1 MYAFKKLN
9 PAAFKLYIEIVYSL
23 YLILFKYIYL
33 LYLTS
38 NNFQETMM
46 TPRSRKPVVALSN
59 SNIHKMKPS
68 NSDSSISNLPSRQSL
83 NSMSSNPYHLMTSGD
98 SLSSS
103 FRDYLFSQS
112 VLTAS
117 PVDLSFGDTSASS
130 TQSLQSDLEDG
141 QLQFSKSTSST
152 ESLLKRKRM
161 ASENFI
167 ETLL

>member
-1 MYAFKKLN
+1 
-9 PAAFKLYIEIVYSL
+9 
-23 YLILFKYIYL
+23 
-33 LYLTS
+33 
-38 NNFQETMM
+38 MM

-59 SNIHKMKPS
+59 SNIHKIKPC
-68 NSDSSISNLPSRQSL
+68 NSDSSISNFPSRQSL
-83 NSMSSNPYHLMTSGD
+83 NSVSSNPYHLMTSGD

-130 TQSLQSDLEDG
+130 TQSLLSDLEND
-141 QLQFSKSTSST
+141 QKQFSACNSST
-152 ESLLKRKRM
+152 ENISRRKR
-161 ASENFI
+161 SQNFN

>member
-1 MYAFKKLN
+1 
-9 PAAFKLYIEIVYSL
+9 
-23 YLILFKYIYL
+23 
-33 LYLTS
+33 
-38 NNFQETMM
+38 MM

-59 SNIHKMKPS
+59 SNIHKMKPC
-68 NSDSSISNLPSRQSL
+68 NSDSSISNMPSRQSL
-83 NSMSSNPYHLMTSGD
+83 TSVSSNPYYLMTSGD

-130 TQSLQSDLEDG
+130 TQSLLSDLEDD
-141 QLQFSKSTSST
+141 QLQFSKCTSST
-152 ESLLKRKRM
+152 ESLPKRKRLT
-161 ASENFI
+161 SGNFN

>member
-1 MYAFKKLN
+1 
-9 PAAFKLYIEIVYSL
+9 
-23 YLILFKYIYL
+23 
-33 LYLTS
+33 
-38 NNFQETMM
+38 M

-59 SNIHKMKPS
+59 SNIHKIKPC

-83 NSMSSNPYHLMTSGD
+83 NSISSNPYHLMTSGD

-130 TQSLQSDLEDG
+130 AQSLLSDLEDE
-141 QLQFSKSTSST
+141 QLQLSKCTSST
-152 ESLLKRKRM
+152 GSLTKRKRLT
-161 ASENFI
+161 SKHYN

>member
-1 MYAFKKLN
+1 
-9 PAAFKLYIEIVYSL
+9 
-23 YLILFKYIYL
+23 
-33 LYLTS
+33 
-38 NNFQETMM
+38 MM

-59 SNIHKMKPS
+59 SNIHKMKQC

-83 NSMSSNPYHLMTSGD
+83 NSVSSNPYQLMTSGD

-117 PVDLSFGDTSASS
+117 PVDLSFGDTSS
-130 TQSLQSDLEDG
+130 TQSLLSDLEED
-141 QLQFSKSTSST
+141 QLQFSKCTSST
-152 ESLLKRKRM
+152 ESLPKRKRLTS
-161 ASENFI
+161 ANFN

>member
-1 MYAFKKLN
+1 
-9 PAAFKLYIEIVYSL
+9 
-23 YLILFKYIYL
+23 
-33 LYLTS
+33 
-38 NNFQETMM
+38 MM

-59 SNIHKMKPS
+59 SNIHKIKPCS
-68 NSDSSISNLPSRQSL
+68 SDLNISNLPSRQSL
-83 NSMSSNPYHLMTSGD
+83 NSVSSNPYHLMTSGD

-130 TQSLQSDLEDG
+130 TQSLISDVEDDQLE
-141 QLQFSKSTSST
+141 LLKCTSST
-152 ESLLKRKRM
+152 ESLPKRKRLT
-161 ASENFI
+161 SENFN

>member
-1 MYAFKKLN
+1 
-9 PAAFKLYIEIVYSL
+9 
-23 YLILFKYIYL
+23 
-33 LYLTS
+33 
-38 NNFQETMM
+38 MM

-59 SNIHKMKPS
+59 SNLHKIKQC

-83 NSMSSNPYHLMTSGD
+83 NSVSSNPYHLMTSGD

-117 PVDLSFGDTSASS
+117 PVDLSFGDTSTSS
-130 TQSLQSDLEDG
+130 TQSLLSDMDDN
-141 QLQFSKSTSST
+141 QLKFSKCTSST
-152 ESLLKRKRM
+152 DSLLKRKRLK
-161 ASENFI
+161 SDNFN

>member
-1 MYAFKKLN
+1 
-9 PAAFKLYIEIVYSL
+9 
-23 YLILFKYIYL
+23 
-33 LYLTS
+33 
-38 NNFQETMM
+38 MM

-59 SNIHKMKPS
+59 SNIHKIKPC
-68 NSDSSISNLPSRQSL
+68 NSDSSISNFPSRQSL
-83 NSMSSNPYHLMTSGD
+83 NSVSSNPYHLMTSGD

-130 TQSLQSDLEDG
+130 TQSLLSDLEND
-141 QLQFSKSTSST
+141 QIQFSACNSST
-152 ESLLKRKRM
+152 ENLSRRKR
-161 ASENFI
+161 SQNFN